1 MTTLGESS
9 VAASSAVLGGNVTAD
24 GGASVTNRGVCYK
37 TSATVTISDN
47 KTQIGS
53 GTGAFSNTVSSLS
66 VNTRYYYVAYAQN
79 SAGTSLG
86 SESNF
91 WTLANVPSAPTVN
104 NPTTTSLDVAV
115 NENSN
120 PSSTEFA
127 IKVTYGATTKYVQ
140 SDGTLGDSEAWATD
154 ATWGTKTVTGLSSS
168 TEYTFSVAARNG
180 ANVATAYSSTASGTT
195 SASGCSERW
204 TCLDNLGAPVY
215 TYYLGDSL
223 AYIYYYELNTD
234 TSGWT
239 SDYGLGTTTDGSGWT
254 WRSATYDSNN
264 GTNWKWKNNA
274 SEHQFTSVGNW
285 YYAGRFVNGSC
296 TYYAD
301 ATWQATSA
309 KALDATNYFT
319 VSALNNPGSQ
329 TATAAGATNISL
341 SWAKDAQS
349 HDVMIVRSTDSSFT
363 DPTGGTAYTA
373 GTDTIGGDLVVYRG
387 GSTSFMDT
395 NLSAN
400 TTYYYKFY
408 SENWSYYSA
417 GVTANATTWTTPTL
431 TSPTATSIGQTTAT
445 LGANVTS
452 LGGTTISARGTVWG
466 TSANPTGNAEP
477 EGGTTTGTFSEGRT
491 GFSQGTKYYYR
502 GYAVNSVG
510 TAYSSDGSF
519 HTEPGQAASVQFA
532 AVLGTTMTISW
543 TAGADADG
551 AIVVVRA
558 GNSAVTDPT
567 DGTLHSANAAFGSGA
582 DLGSGSYVVYRGS
595 GTTVDVTGLSEGTT
609 YYVEVFAYKGTAADS
624 GVDQGINY
632 RQTSPATGNQATC
645 TTLSAPTGLYANP
658 TNDTSFTANW
668 SAVSGAT
675 NYYIDVSTNENFGG
689 GGGGDLFISEV
700 TDPSD
705 TYQAKYIELY
715 NATGSAI
722 DFGSTSW
729 WISRQANG
737 TTWAHVQLTGT
748 VANGGTYVIAYSTT
762 FDSSFSDEADQY
774 DGSVISGNGDDGYY
788 LLTGG
793 GYGTGTLVDAYG
805 VIGEQGGDW
814 TYTDSHAVRNSSI
827 GDANATW
834 TSSEWTITGAAVADM
849 TPHDHTFSGGG
860 GTPDY
865 VAGYSNRLVG

>member
-1 MTTLGESS
+1 MSMHQHLSRHLVRASNGQTAETKSPQRTTASRKATVMWAALAAGFLAVAIPHVAQAAVSENFDSIFGTSYTDQTASGWRINSGLRSATARSGSCARLASTGANNYLQYQGSDGNGKDGGVGNISFWYRAWDQSPQPKFKVQYSVNGGSFSDIGSEISPTTTYTLWSNDLNNASDNIIIRIQQTAGERMLFDDAYIGDYASASPPTVTTLGESS

-24 GGASVTNRGVCYK
+24 GGDTVTNRGVCYK
-37 TSATVTISDN
+37 TSASVTISDN

-53 GTGAFSNTVSSLS
+53 GTGAFSNTVGSLS
-66 VNTRYYYVAYAQN
+66 VNVHYYFRAYAQN

-104 NPTTTSLDVAV
+104 NPTSSSLDVAV

-127 IKVTYGATTKYVQ
+127 IKVTYGAITKYVQ

-154 ATWGTKTVTGLSSS
+154 STWGTKTVTGLSSS

-387 GSTSFMDT
+387 GATSFMDT

-417 GVTANATTWTTPTL
+417 GVTADATTWTLPTVS
-431 TSPTATSIGQTTAT
+431 T
-445 LGANVTS
+445 
-452 LGGTTISARGTVWG
+452 
-466 TSANPTGNAEP
+466 TSATP
-477 EGGTTTGTFSEGRT
+477 GTP
-491 GFSQGTKYYYR
+491 
-502 GYAVNSVG
+502 A
-510 TAYSSDGSF
+510 
-519 HTEPGQAASVQFA
+519 
-532 AVLGTTMTISW
+532 
-543 TAGADADG
+543 
-551 AIVVVRA
+551 
-558 GNSAVTDPT
+558 DPT
-567 DGTLHSANAAFGSGA
+567 QAN
-582 DLGSGSYVVYRGS
+582 
-595 GTTVDVTGLSEGTT
+595 
-609 YYVEVFAYKGTAADS
+609 
-624 GVDQGINY
+624 
-632 RQTSPATGNQATC
+632 ATGNVTAEGGQSVTERAA
-645 TTLSAPTGLYANP
+645 SFGIQPVHRRPPTPRWRMPA
-658 TNDTSFTANW
+658 
-668 SAVSGAT
+668 
-675 NYYIDVSTNENFGG
+675 
-689 GGGGDLFISEV
+689 
-700 TDPSD
+700 
-705 TYQAKYIELY
+705 
-715 NATGSAI
+715 
-722 DFGSTSW
+722 
-729 WISRQANG
+729 
-737 TTWAHVQLTGT
+737 
-748 VANGGTYVIAYSTT
+748 
-762 FDSSFSDEADQY
+762 
-774 DGSVISGNGDDGYY
+774 
-788 LLTGG
+788 
-793 GYGTGTLVDAYG
+793 
-805 VIGEQGGDW
+805 
-814 TYTDSHAVRNSSI
+814 AVRARS
-827 GDANATW
+827 
-834 TSSEWTITGAAVADM
+834 
-849 TPHDHTFSGGG
+849 P
-860 GTPDY
+860 
-865 VAGYSNRLVG
+865 